1 MQMTTG
7 SLKRIGHDAV
17 GFRVRGVCG
26 AQFRQW
32 ANAHL
37 SEYLVRGGTIF
48 GARKRR
54 GLRTRRTWRSCDE
67 SRTRPSDVVR
77 RVNFNEAA

>member
-26 AQFRQW
+26 TQFRQW

-37 SEYLVRGGTIF
+37 SEYIVRGHDIRRKEE
-48 GARKRR
+48 ARLADEADMEELRRIEDETKRR
-54 GLRTRRTWRSCDE
+54 GKE
-67 SRTRPSDVVR
+67 GE
-77 RVNFNEAA
+77 FQ